1 MAGAETPTPEMR
13 ARERAKYLSGLLW
26 HIGAFIIINAFL
38 WILDTGLGDGSL
50 DWAFWI
56 TLFWGFGLAFHALA
70 YFVDGRQVE
79 ERKTQEYL
87 EDERRREA
95 LRG

>member
-1 MAGAETPTPEMR
+1 MTSAEARTSEMR

-26 HIGAFIIINAFL
+26 HVGAFIIINAFL
-38 WILDTGLGDGSL
+38 WILDTGLGDGTL
-50 DWAFWI
+50 DGAYWI
-56 TLFWGFGLAFHALA
+56 TLFWGFALAFHALA
-70 YFVDGRQVE
+70 YFVAGRQVE

-87 EDERRREA
+87 EDERRRQA